1 MRIVTVQAAPASPL
15 RASAAARGRQR
26 SGATKFGIKTT
37 T

>member
-1 MRIVTVQAAPASPL
+1 MRIVTVHPVPVSPL
-15 RASAAARGRQR
+15 RASAAARGRQP

>member
-1 MRIVTVQAAPASPL
+1 MRIVIVHPAPVPSL
-15 RASAAARGRQR
+15 HASAAARGRQR